1 MTIYY
6 VVQSAVAVGTVLA
19 ALAASGA
26 LIALLGPD
34 TLTIPDVWPTGLENL
49 KALPASASHLGDPK
63 LALWVVV
70 AAGITILFGDNL
82 LGLTRLAGCVCRTH
96 YPSAS
101 ESYDK
106 LNQSIMTKSTA
117 KRFIC

>member
-49 KALPASASHLGDPK
+49 KELPASASHLGDPK